1 MSLKRNSFSWSDDCE
16 PHKLRTKEIIVDHPE
31 IRELIGRN
39 PYTFLIVLFC
49 VGLQTALAYFLRDS
63 SWWLVLVVAYCVGA
77 FACHTLFVC
86 VHEASH
92 NLIFK
97 NRKLNTFAS
106 LVANLPLVFASS
118 ISFKK
123 YHLKHHAYQGIE
135 ALDADMPNKWEAQL
149 VGNSSFRKALWLLF
163 YPIVQASRLG
173 RMNKEIKL
181 FDREM
186 ALNWLIQIV
195 YVAAIIYF
203 FGWKAIV
210 FQLAS
215 FFFSVGLHPL
225 GARWVQEHFLTH
237 GEEQE
242 TKSYY
247 GPLNVVNL
255 NVGFHNEHHDFPSV
269 PWNHLPKLNKMAHE
283 HYDNLG
289 SHKSYTA
296 LLFQFLFDR
305 NLSVFSRMARNNR
318 GKSAKSVKEKSVPA
332 PGQQSVG
339 QPILANELER

>member
-1 MSLKRNSFSWSDDCE
+1 MSSKRNDFAWSDDCE

-31 IRELIGRN
+31 IRTLIGRN
-39 PYTFLIVLFC
+39 PYTFLIILFC
-49 VGLQTALAYFLRDS
+49 VALQTVLAYVLRDS
-63 SWWLVLVVAYCVGA
+63 SWWLVLLIAYCVGA

-97 NRKLNTFAS
+97 NRKLNTMAS

-135 ALDADMPNKWEAQL
+135 ALDADMPNKWEAKL
-149 VGNSSFRKALWLLF
+149 VGNSTFGKAMWLLF

-173 RMNKEIKL
+173 RMNKEVKL
-181 FDREM
+181 FDWEM
-186 ALNWLIQIV
+186 ALNWLIQII
-195 YVAAIIYF
+195 YVSAIIYF
-203 FGWKAIV
+203 FGWKGIV

-269 PWNHLPKLNKMAHE
+269 PWNHLPQLNKMAHE

-289 SHKSYTA
+289 SHKSYTV
-296 LLFQFLFDR
+296 LLFQFLFNR
-305 NLSVFSRMARNNR
+305 ELSVFSRMARNNR
-318 GKSAKSVKEKSVPA
+318 GKSSKDKVAASQQTVEKPV
-332 PGQQSVG
+332 
-339 QPILANELER
+339 LANKVE